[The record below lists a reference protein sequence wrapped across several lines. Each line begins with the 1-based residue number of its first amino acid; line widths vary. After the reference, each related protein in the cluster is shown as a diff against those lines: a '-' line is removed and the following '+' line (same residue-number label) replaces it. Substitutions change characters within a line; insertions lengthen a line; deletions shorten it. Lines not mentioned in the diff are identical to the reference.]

1 MQCVINLGFGEKKIQ
16 MGMLRKLKLSRSF
29 LLSWGGCLDKD
40 TIGILWVEA

>member
-16 MGMLRKLKLSRSF
+16 GHVEKIKTVKIF
-29 LLSWGGCLDKD
+29 LVILGGGLGKD